1 VDSRGG
7 RHSKLRSTA
16 GGALARAW
24 LSLGQDPGFAAGP
37 RDRDQDWSDA
47 RHMTAEF
54 IQTLAVPE
62 QIPGIFTGEHLKGRK
77 EPRIIMVGRSNV
89 GKSSLIN
96 ALLGTRLAQVSN
108 HPGKTRAIHFYLWK
122 EARKIVAD
130 LPGYGFA
137 EASQVDRTKWA
148 ALIQAY
154 LDADPIIEKALVLL
168 DSRHGPTPKDIEAIQ
183 FLSGGRGPAGAADAP
198 HGLPL
203 SFIFTKSDQL
213 KTQKVRAQRHKEAAL
228 ALSELGYNPKQ
239 AHWISVKDG
248 DGLKQLSASIVAP
261 L

>member
-1 VDSRGG
+1 
-7 RHSKLRSTA
+7 
-16 GGALARAW
+16 
-24 LSLGQDPGFAAGP
+24 
-37 RDRDQDWSDA
+37 
-47 RHMTAEF
+47 MTAEF

-122 EARKIVAD
+122 EAKKIVAD

-168 DSRHGPTPKDIEAIQ
+168 DSRHGPTPKDFEAIK
-183 FLSGGRGPAGAADAP
+183 FLSGGGM
-198 HGLPL
+198 PL